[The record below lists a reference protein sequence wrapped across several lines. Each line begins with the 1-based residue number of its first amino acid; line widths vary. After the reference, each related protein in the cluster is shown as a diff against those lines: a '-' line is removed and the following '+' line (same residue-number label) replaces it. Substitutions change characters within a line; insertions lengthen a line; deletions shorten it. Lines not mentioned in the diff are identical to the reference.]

1 MPDAAPARAGT
12 RRLFLHCVGSA
23 VPALEREAERALV
36 LACGDDVVCVPRE
49 IDPEYL
55 GFLSSLGIGPSAA
68 NVVTAPARNGE
79 GGTLAE
85 RLLRTGGMVEKLAG
99 RLGAADVTLH
109 PYAGRPDVFALA
121 NALELVRGRPTA
133 VCAGSADATATA
145 DTKHLMRERAEALGI
160 PVAPGEVTTLP
171 HRGRRRG
178 DLEPLRA
185 AIERQLRRADRVV
198 VRGTSSTGGSARFLV
213 EPGGDDTDEVLR
225 RVGLGADDRVYL
237 VEALMDAA
245 ARATVHALV
254 EPGSRRVRLGGVS
267 DRRLGRG
274 LAPAGSRFPTAA
286 RAVAEMECWAV
297 RLGESLAAEG
307 YAGRIGFD
315 FVECRGEDGAPRL
328 YLTGV
333 APRASEATYAM
344 ALGQRLRAPAFVSGI
359 VPARTASF
367 GRLREMLGR
376 LLYDPDRG
384 SGIVP
389 YGTGWLDQ
397 GRCPIVALGGDRNQ
411 ASELLGK
418 AQAAMTAKG
427 VDISGGRPVS

>member
-1 MPDAAPARAGT
+1 M
-12 RRLFLHCVGSA
+12 
-23 VPALEREAERALV
+23 PALERQAERALV
-36 LACGDDVVCVPRE
+36 LASGDDVVCVPRE

-55 GFLSSLGIGPSAA
+55 GFLSSLGLGPSAA
-68 NVVTAPARNGE
+68 NVIAVPALHGE

-85 RLLRTGGMVEKLAG
+85 RLLRAGGMVEQLAG
-99 RLGAADVTLH
+99 RLGTAEVTLY
-109 PYAGRPDVFALA
+109 PYAGRADAFALA
-121 NALELVRGRPTA
+121 NALELVRGRP
-133 VCAGSADATATA
+133 VRVYAGSVDATAKA
-145 DTKHLMRERAEALGI
+145 DTKHLMRERAEALGV
-160 PVAPGEVTTLP
+160 PVAPGEVATLP
-171 HRGRRRG
+171 HRGRRKG

-198 VRGTSSTGGSARFLV
+198 VRGTSSTGGSMRFLV

-225 RVGLGADDRVYL
+225 RVGLGADERVYL
-237 VEALMDAA
+237 VEALVDAT

-254 EPGSRRVRLGGVS
+254 EPESRRVRIAGVS

-274 LAPAGSRFPTAA
+274 LAPAGCRFPTAA
-286 RAVAEMECWAV
+286 RAVAAMECWAG
-297 RLGESLAAEG
+297 RLAESLAAEG
-307 YAGRIGFD
+307 YAGRVGFD
-315 FVECRGEDGAPRL
+315 FVECRGDAGEPRVF
-328 YLTGV
+328 LTGV

-344 ALGQRLRAPAFVSGI
+344 ALGERLRAPALVSGL
-359 VPARTASF
+359 VPVRAASF
-367 GRLREMLGR
+367 GRLRELLGR

-397 GRCPIVALGGDRNQ
+397 GRCPIVALGGDRTQ

-418 AQAAMTAKG
+418 AQAAMAAKT